1 MSYLGPSPHP
11 AFRTALLVARVSCLE
26 SPHTSTTHRLL
37 ASASHPGAMSSH
49 PLSSPLGQ
57 VASTFRGSSGLVRK
71 KETLGG
77 WDSVGQGVASPTFS
91 SLTGHCSAVS
101 LASDQQLNLLH
112 DLAQASPPP
121 FPMPPDPQPPSSQA
135 RCPEALCVLC
145 PRCSPTRLRAA
156 AWRALCV
163 ASFCWCVRRDTRDS
177 LAGWGRALPA
187 QRPELHHQLLGAWV
201 RLPVHGVGA

>member
-26 SPHTSTTHRLL
+26 SPHTNTTHGLL
-37 ASASHPGAMSSH
+37 ASPSHPGVMSSH

-57 VASTFRGSSGLVRK
+57 VASTFRGSSDLVRK
-71 KETLGG
+71 KEMLGG
-77 WDSVGQGVASPTFS
+77 WDSVGQGFASPTFS

-121 FPMPPDPQPPSSQA
+121 FPTPPDPQPPSSQA
-135 RCPEALCVLC
+135 RCPEALRVLC
-145 PRCSPTRLRAA
+145 PRFPLDRTHLAVLFSYQVESC
-156 AWRALCV
+156 CV
-163 ASFCWCVRRDTRDS
+163 EDTVSCVC
-177 LAGWGRALPA
+177 
-187 QRPELHHQLLGAWV
+187 LLV
-201 RLPVHGVGA
+201 C